1 MGHCLPRSF
10 LALTVI
16 LGVPIAAAAQDRDI
30 VNHQLAVVDVEEI
43 QRTAAAAQDIRRQIK
58 EYRETLQAE
67 FRERDAALRTANQE
81 LARQRT
87 ILSPEAFAGER
98 KKFEAQLVA
107 TQREVQLQRQALD
120 KAMKESLKS
129 VEVVLHEVI
138 RDVLAETGITL
149 LLRSQALVYSVDSLD
164 ITKLVLA
171 TLDERL
177 PSIEI
182 PKPVVEATQSGN

>member
-10 LALTVI
+10 LALAVI
-16 LGVPIAAAAQDRDI
+16 VGIPIAAAAQVPDI

-43 QRTAAAAQDIRRQIK
+43 QRTAAAAQDIRRQIN

-67 FRERDAALRTANQE
+67 FRERDAALRTTNQE

-98 KKFEAQLVA
+98 KKFEARLVA

-149 LLRSQALVYSVDSLD
+149 LLRSQALVYSAESLD
-164 ITKLVLA
+164 ITELVLA
-171 TLDERL
+171 KLDERL
-177 PSIEI
+177 PSIEV